1 MEPEVVGSS
10 PIGRPTP
17 PQFNALLQDLPQ
29 ALARRLAA
37 CQSPKM
43 THEALDQWQ
52 FVLAAYALGVGATL
66 ALVGWSWLAM
76 RRAERRRERTRD
88 LGRDE

>member
-1 MEPEVVGSS
+1 M
-10 PIGRPTP
+10 
-17 PQFNALLQDLPQ
+17 N
-29 ALARRLAA
+29 
-37 CQSPKM
+37 
-43 THEALDQWQ
+43 HEALDQWQ

-88 LGRDE
+88 RSREE